1 MLDRKTVDFLYWHAV
16 TKMRA
21 SDFEGAGVLFKLLRV
36 AAPDRSDVGLGHAYS
51 LLRDGDVQQ
60 ATEVVA
66 DLRRRLLKPDEMAL
80 LSRLHRRCEFE
91 ASRSARKLTS
101 PVRLRATRQEV
112 LQ

>member
-21 SDFEGAGVLFKLLRV
+21 SDFEGAGVLFRLLRA
-36 AAPDRSDVGLGHAYS
+36 AAPERSDVGLGHAYS
-51 LLRDGDVQQ
+51 LLREGQVRQ
-60 ATEVVA
+60 AAEVVA
-66 DLRRRLLKPDEMAL
+66 ELRRRLLKPDEMAL

-91 ASRSARKLTS
+91 ASRAVRKGVNA
-101 PVRLRATRQEV
+101 VRLRAARAEV